1 LADPEKARNPRS
13 APANFS
19 RDELSELEVRIAK
32 NLKMYR
38 ELFGLT
44 QQEVARRIG
53 SSLQSV
59 QHWEQGLKIPRPEW
73 LGALAKLYDVDVG
86 VFWDEPPK
94 TKGRRTRRP
103 K

>member
-1 LADPEKARNPRS
+1 MGPAEMARKKP
-13 APANFS
+13 APSNFS
-19 RDELSELEVRIAK
+19 RDELTELEVTIAK

-53 SSLQSV
+53 SSV
-59 QHWEQGLKIPRPEW
+59 QTVAHWEQGLKVPRPEW
-73 LGALAKLYDVDVG
+73 FGALAKLYGVDVG
-86 VFWDEPPK
+86 AFWNEPPK

-103 K
+103 T